1 MGTLVYD
8 EILIINKCGLNINV
22 KKKIEDRALSEFRNT
37 IQDLKEVNENEEKE
51 EKNVELAGMDYIV
64 IY

>member
-1 MGTLVYD
+1 M
-8 EILIINKCGLNINV
+8 IINKCGLNINV

-37 IQDLKEVNENEEKE
+37 IQDLKEVNESEEKE
-51 EKNVELAGMDYIV
+51 EKNVELAGLDYIV